1 MIFNCECRINASSGE
16 LIRLTF
22 EAKYLKD
29 ELLSLKV
36 EPLNLN
42 FKAPN
47 LKFEVY
53 NLKFT
58 AYTLNHKR
66 LDLKNWF
73 GKQN

>member
-36 EPLNLN
+36 EPLNLKVEPLN
-42 FKAPN
+42 
-47 LKFEVY
+47 
-53 NLKFT
+53 
-58 AYTLNHKR
+58 LNHKR